1 MIKRNILNFILPL
14 YWGLQGVFLLSIQ
27 SIGAIIAAVIL
38 LTISLLK
45 VILRNPNCDILFLVV
60 CFFYSV
66 CLCVTIFLLYSLF
79 EISIL
84 LPIFTVVNF
93 LVIVC
98 MYVKVV
104 WALISSFYFGD
115 MTSLDM
121 E

>member
-1 MIKRNILNFILPL
+1 M
-14 YWGLQGVFLLSIQ
+14 
-27 SIGAIIAAVIL
+27 
-38 LTISLLK
+38 SLWITESSVHLMAEK
-45 VILRNPNCDILFLVV
+45 YSNCDILFLIV

-98 MYVKVV
+98 ILRLY
-104 WALISSFYFGD
+104 GHR
-115 MTSLDM
+115 
-121 E
+121 

>member
-1 MIKRNILNFILPL
+1 MPL

-98 MYVKVV
+98 MLRLY
-104 WALISSFYFGD
+104 GH
-115 MTSLDM
+115 
-121 E
+121 